1 MTELLE
7 HHLPAPVLLSFKELL
22 FSTMVESKQ
31 SGPCQGMQSLSKAME
46 GACVQYLHHIC
57 LGNSHHICL
66 PSHLFAIT
74 SVWGT
79 TGFEHDNINL
89 AFRLRD
95 AK

>member
-7 HHLPAPVLLSFKELL
+7 HHLPAPALLSFKELL

-57 LGNSHHICL
+57 LGT
-66 PSHLFAIT
+66 AR
-74 SVWGT
+74 
-79 TGFEHDNINL
+79 DNEPEGYLQYLVETQALQSCYTFVLLNI
-89 AFRLRD
+89 
-95 AK
+95 